1 MNNDA
6 KTAIILLLKGI
17 FYKKEN
23 EKAFF
28 ELIENSYHPIA
39 EYFETINLELKID
52 EDDGYA
58 YLQNKVQEES
68 EDSLPKLLQSRQLSY
83 KVSLLCMLLRQKIA
97 QFEMD
102 NENERAIITK
112 EDIMAMIILFL
123 DAKFNEVKIQKEIEA
138 TIKKV
143 EELGFLK
150 QLKTDETSYE
160 IKNSIKAFI
169 DAAWLDDFD
178 KKLQE
183 YKEAKIWN

>member
-1 MNNDA
+1 MNNEA

-17 FYKKEN
+17 FYKKDN
-23 EKAFF
+23 EKAFY
-28 ELIENSYHPIA
+28 ELIENSYHAIV
-39 EYFETINLELKID
+39 EYFDTINLELHID

-58 YLQNKVQEES
+58 FLKNRVIEED
-68 EDSLPKLLQSRQLSY
+68 EQPLPKLLVNKPLSY

-112 EDIMAMIILFL
+112 EEIVTMVLLFL
-123 DAKFNEVKIQKEIEA
+123 DTKFNEVKLQKEIET

-143 EELGFLK
+143 QELGFLK

-160 IKNSIKAFI
+160 IKSSIKAFI
-169 DAAWLDDFD
+169 DVQWLDDFD
-178 KKLQE
+178 KKLRE
-183 YKEAKIWN
+183 YKEAKLWN